1 MPSTISDC
9 YVNPCSLHGTSS
21 SASNTCYKDMAVP
34 SSSPPSDPNRDAS
47 ATTMHSSYD
56 SNEPKDY
63 GSARAY
69 VEEVR
74 KWYNYTRFWMVS
86 QHQSQMQCQM
96 YQQQQ
101 QYYQNAAVI
110 ANNAAMGHNQAGVH
124 PRPPLIGLNVLL
136 GRNLPNL
143 PRVFRFAAQNGL
155 AQGSPQTFVYSQHT
169 IPSFARRIAAELID
183 CVILFFLKLMVVYLA
198 VEFQIM

>member
-1 MPSTISDC
+1 
-9 YVNPCSLHGTSS
+9 
-21 SASNTCYKDMAVP
+21 MAVP
-34 SSSPPSDPNRDAS
+34 VSIPPSESNKDGGVSMMQAS
-47 ATTMHSSYD
+47 CD
-56 SNEPKDY
+56 SNEPKNY

-86 QHQSQMQCQM
+86 QQQAHMQCQL
-96 YQQQQ
+96 YHQQQQQ
-101 QYYQNAAVI
+101 QYYHNAAAI
-110 ANNAAMGHNQAGVH
+110 ANNAAMGQNQAGGQH
-124 PRPPLIGLNVLL
+124 PRPTPLVGLNLLL

-143 PRVFRFAAQNGL
+143 PRVFRFGAQNGL
-155 AQGSPQTFVYSQHT
+155 AQGPPQTVVLSQHT

-183 CVILFFLKLMVVYLA
+183 CVILFLLKLMVVYLA